1 MASSLRCTKI
11 EPNRMMGDETVFYL
25 EKIRFV
31 KFFTKGSKILSTAV
45 SKIDR
50 SLSLR
55 AQELEKK
62 YPQTIVFAD

>member
-31 KFFTKGSKILSTAV
+31 KFFAKGSKILSTAV